1 MQVFSKTTVYNGMK
15 NKLLLGNNNL
25 ERFLWKVYRRL
36 IQKYSREVFTG
47 NLFFVVHLSVL
58 LVFREIH
65 HKLFEYFV

>member
-47 NLFFVVHLSVL
+47 NLFFVVSSPC
-58 LVFREIH
+58 FQRNSS
-65 HKLFEYFV
+65 

>member
-47 NLFFVVHLSVL
+47 NPFFVVHLSVL